1 MLVKDE
7 KRRNLILNGNMW
19 KVIVAIC
26 APLFIYNLFN
36 SLYNLVDSVFA
47 NEISTDS
54 VSSVAAL
61 GQIKNLL
68 SSFGSGLAAGGA
80 IIVAR
85 YFGAGDFDKARKNA
99 NVLVTLVSVVVAAL
113 AVICIP
119 LAYPICKAS
128 GISQAQAAAS
138 TGYFIIQIIELLFIA
153 YNNVFIAL
161 QKSKGNTKSIFYLN
175 FVTMGV
181 KLVLNVIFIYALHV
195 DSIIWIAV
203 ATLISQITL
212 FVILGIMMIKK
223 NNIFRIKFKE
233 FSLSWKY
240 VKPILILSIPIFLGK
255 FVFSFGKV
263 AVNSIF
269 GSRYL
274 EILKSQIDITD
285 EVAVKAAEASAGL
298 VVGALAV
305 SNSLNGIA
313 TTPINSFEE
322 TESTIISQNLGNH
335 NLKRAIE
342 CFIKGFIMATILG
355 FVSWIFIRFI
365 FQDALIGLYSRDQ
378 NPEQAEE
385 FKQYVKLIHN
395 YDSWSIPSLAINGGV
410 LGVLYGF
417 GKTKLT
423 MMINIARAFVFRI
436 PILVILL
443 YCFPQLGVECAGLS
457 MGISNICIAVLSII
471 CLLIFLIQIKK
482 KGYQGMTLTEN
493 TGTGTANLQVEENED
508 SKETV
513 DQEEKDSTED
523 LETITEDSNQEE

>member
-1 MLVKDE
+1 MKITDE

-19 KVIVAIC
+19 KVVIAIC

-36 SLYNLVDSVFA
+36 SLYNLVDSIFA
-47 NEISTDS
+47 NEISTDF

-80 IIVAR
+80 ILVAR
-85 YFGAGDFDKARKNA
+85 CFGAGDYAKARKYA
-99 NVLVTLVSVVVAAL
+99 NVLVTLVSVVVAIL
-113 AVICIP
+113 AIICIP

-138 TGYFIIQIIELLFIA
+138 TGYFILQIIELLFIA

-181 KLVLNVIFIYALHV
+181 KLLLNVIFIYGFHV
-195 DSIIWIAV
+195 DSIIWIGV

-212 FVILGIMMIKK
+212 FVILGIMVLRK
-223 NNIFRIKFKE
+223 NNIFRISIKE

-269 GSRYL
+269 GVRYL

-285 EVAVKAAEASAGL
+285 PVAVASAEASAGL

-305 SNSLNGIA
+305 SNNINGVA
-313 TTPINSFEE
+313 TTPINSIEE
-322 TESTIISQNLGNH
+322 TESTIISQNLGNK
-335 NLKRAIE
+335 NLKRALE
-342 CFIKGFIMATILG
+342 CFLKGFILATIMG
-355 FVSWIFIRFI
+355 FVAWILIRFI
-365 FQDALIGLYSRDQ
+365 FQNALIGLYSQDQ
-378 NPEQAEE
+378 NPLQAEE
-385 FKQYVKLIHN
+385 FMKYVKIIHN
-395 YDSWSIPSLAINGGV
+395 YDSWSIPSLAINSGV

-423 MMINIARAFVFRI
+423 MIINIARAFVFRI
-436 PILVILL
+436 PILVLLL

-457 MGISNICIAVLSII
+457 MGISNICIALMSII
-471 CLLIFLIQIKK
+471 CLVIFLIQIKK
-482 KGYQGMTLTEN
+482 KGYQGMYLTKEKEELISQVNIEN
-493 TGTGTANLQVEENED
+493 PEVI
-508 SKETV
+508 
-513 DQEEKDSTED
+513 QEE
-523 LETITEDSNQEE
+523 QE